1 LLKSI
6 LAAPPDPGNPHGA
19 RRTIVPATAACD
31 ADRQMH
37 GIIDKVAEP
46 VMWLRSIVTTAQSLS
61 RSNGAA

>member
-1 LLKSI
+1 
-6 LAAPPDPGNPHGA
+6 
-19 RRTIVPATAACD
+19 VPATAACD